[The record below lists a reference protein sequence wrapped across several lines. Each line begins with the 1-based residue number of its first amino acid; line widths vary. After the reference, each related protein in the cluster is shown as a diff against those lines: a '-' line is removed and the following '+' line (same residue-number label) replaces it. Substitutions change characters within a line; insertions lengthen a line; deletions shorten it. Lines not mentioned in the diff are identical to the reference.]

1 MYDEL
6 FCRTHQL
13 IDSRQNGFLKNNSCA
28 MNMTRL
34 IESVS
39 TTLLQDLPTHI
50 IYFDFAQAFDTVNRD
65 HILNKLKY
73 QYNIEGRMLK
83 FFKSYL
89 TNRSQRVVLD
99 NCTSDVVAA
108 LSGVPQGS
116 ILGPLLFV
124 LFINDIF
131 FNIDENSSIGLYAD
145 DTKLWRKIATSAD
158 CDILQRDID
167 TLNT

>member
-1 MYDEL
+1 MYIL
-6 FCRTHQL
+6 HFWNMKT
-13 IDSRQNGFLKNNSCA
+13 KNISNIPQAAVLNLGVIHKRRPQEWGRGVKQKWTSTLGSKFKYYA

-39 TTLLQDLPTHI
+39 TTLLQDLPTDI
-50 IYFDFAQAFDTVNRD
+50 IYFDFAKAFDTVNHD
-65 HILNKLKY
+65 LILNKLKY
-73 QYNIEGRMLK
+73 QYNIDGSMPK

-99 NCTSDVVAA
+99 NCTSDVVAV

-124 LFINDIF
+124 LFINDI
-131 FNIDENSSIGLYAD
+131 
-145 DTKLWRKIATSAD
+145 K
-158 CDILQRDID
+158 
-167 TLNT
+167 

>member
-39 TTLLQDLPTHI
+39 TAVLQDLSTDI
-50 IYFDFAQAFDTVNRD
+50 IYFDFAKAFGTVNHD
-65 HILNKLKY
+65 LILNKLKY
-73 QYNIEGRMLK
+73 QYNIDGRMLK

-99 NCTSDVVAA
+99 NCTHIRCCCSTI
-108 LSGVPQGS
+108 GS
-116 ILGPLLFV
+116 A
-124 LFINDIF
+124 
-131 FNIDENSSIGLYAD
+131 S
-145 DTKLWRKIATSAD
+145 
-158 CDILQRDID
+158 
-167 TLNT
+167 TLNFGTFIICSVYK